1 MDEENLEIPVFFN
14 KQKRRLSRAGIGYIL
29 KKHFEIARINNSN
42 HFPVKISPHAL
53 RHSKA
58 MHLLEANVN
67 LIYIRDFLGHVSVST
82 TEIYAKANPEIKR
95 KAIEAASNNVL
106 PEETLTTND
115 KEVLLDR
122 LKEFI

>member
-1 MDEENLEIPVFFN
+1 
-14 KQKRRLSRAGIGYIL
+14 
-29 KKHFEIARINNSN
+29 
-42 HFPVKISPHAL
+42 
-53 RHSKA
+53 

-95 KAIEAASNNVL
+95 KAIEAANNNVL

-115 KEVLLDR
+115 KEVLLDW